1 MKLTFEWFLIVAW
14 LDGASVTNTM
24 LVSLGQDQMEH
35 VLYIKQEKITVI
47 IYFFVV
53 HFNSTFT
60 SLTAPQD

>member
-24 LVSLGQDQMEH
+24 LGSLGQDQMER

-47 IYFFVV
+47 IYFFV

>member
-24 LVSLGQDQMEH
+24 LVSLGWDQMER

-47 IYFFVV
+47 IYFFCYC
-53 HFNSTFT
+53 
-60 SLTAPQD
+60 SLS